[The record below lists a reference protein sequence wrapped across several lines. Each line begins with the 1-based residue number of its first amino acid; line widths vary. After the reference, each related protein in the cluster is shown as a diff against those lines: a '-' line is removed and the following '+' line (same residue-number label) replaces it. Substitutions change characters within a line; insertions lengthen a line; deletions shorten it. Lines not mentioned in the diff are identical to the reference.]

1 MNRRRFINSVLR
13 TAAMSALSPML
24 RPLMSYAADANS
36 AQRFLVMIYIPG
48 GWDVTLLADPL
59 THAKFGTTEKDVFI
73 EYDENAILKAARGL
87 QLGPA
92 GLPLKPFLDDLTVV
106 NGLVMRRD
114 TGHQALRDTM
124 KRGHNGSSG
133 DLLVEFTDALPA
145 SPMGVLVDGDVSL
158 GVKSVRLVRP
168 QEILDE
174 STGNYI
180 DLIADGLD
188 SPFELIAPAQAGYRE
203 LMKIRRNAFAA
214 RIAEQRKRGGSIDK
228 KTGYSIMAEAL
239 SKNLA
244 RGAMIDVSD
253 EGSNSLDTHVQHAGR
268 HLKTLSGKM
277 SVVADIFKLFKET
290 PMAGGSQKSLFDQT
304 TFVVFSEFSR
314 TPYRN
319 GSEGKD
325 HNVFTNSVLL
335 AGGGLQGGRSIGGSR
350 ILKQGDPGTG
360 RALHIGQPIDY
371 KSGELVS
378 KSSDTASLIFPENI
392 AATTLRLLGAP
403 DSVLKRELEGFP
415 PLPIF

>member
-1 MNRRRFINSVLR
+1 MNRRSFINSVLR
-13 TAAMSALSPML
+13 PAAISALSPML
-24 RPLMSYAADANS
+24 RPLISSAAQATL

-48 GWDVTLLADPL
+48 GWDVTLLTDPL
-59 THAKFGTTEKDVFI
+59 THAKFGTTDKDVFI
-73 EYDENAILKAARGL
+73 EYNENAILRADRGL
-87 QLGPA
+87 LLGPA
-92 GLPLKPFLDDLTVV
+92 GLPLKPFLNDLTVV

-124 KRGHNGSSG
+124 KRGHNGSSS
-133 DLLVEFTDALPA
+133 DLIVEFADALSPA
-145 SPMGVLVDGDVSL
+145 PMGVLVDGGIDL

-168 QEILDE
+168 QEVLDE
-174 STGNYI
+174 STGSYI

-203 LMKIRRNAFAA
+203 LMKVRRDAFAA
-214 RIAEQRKRGGSIDK
+214 RIAEYRKRGGSVDK
-228 KTGYSIMAEAL
+228 NTGYAIMAEAL
-239 SKNLA
+239 AKNLA
-244 RGAMIDVSD
+244 RGAMIDITD
-253 EGSNSLDTHVQHAGR
+253 EGPTSLDTHVQHAGR
-268 HLKTLSGKM
+268 HLQSLSAKM
-277 SVVADIFKLFKET
+277 NAVANIFKLFKET
-290 PMAGGSQKSLFDQT
+290 PLASNPQVSLFDQT
-304 TFVVFSEFSR
+304 TFVVYSEFSR

-325 HNVFTNSVLL
+325 HNVFTNSAIF

-378 KSSDTASLIFPENI
+378 KRGGAASLIFPENI

-403 DSVLKRELEGFP
+403 ESVLRRELEGFS
-415 PLPIF
+415 PLPL

>member
-1 MNRRRFINSVLR
+1 MNRRGFINSVLR

-24 RPLMSYAADANS
+24 RPLMSYAAEANS

-48 GWDVTLLADPL
+48 GWDVTLLTDPL
-59 THAKFGTTEKDVFI
+59 THAKFATTDKDVFI
-73 EYDENAILKAARGL
+73 EYDENAMIKANRGL
-87 QLGPA
+87 MLGPA
-92 GLPLKPFLDDLTVV
+92 GLPLKPFLNDLTVV

-133 DLLVEFTDALPA
+133 DLIVEFADALSP
-145 SPMGVLVDGDVSL
+145 SPMGVLVDGGIDL

-168 QEILDE
+168 QEVLDE

-203 LMKIRRNAFAA
+203 LMKVRRDAFAA
-214 RIAEQRKRGGSIDK
+214 RIAEHRKRGGSVDK
-228 KTGYSIMAEAL
+228 NTGYAIMAEAL
-239 SKNLA
+239 AKNLA
-244 RGAMIDVSD
+244 RGAMIDITD
-253 EGSNSLDTHVQHAGR
+253 EGAVSLDTHVQHAGR
-268 HLKTLSGKM
+268 HLQSLSAKM
-277 SVVADIFKLFKET
+277 STVANIFKLFKET
-290 PMAGGSQKSLFDQT
+290 PMASNPQVSLFNQT
-304 TFVVFSEFSR
+304 TFVVYSEFSR

-325 HNVFTNSVLL
+325 HNVFTNSVLF

-371 KSGELVS
+371 KSGVVVS
-378 KSSDTASLIFPENI
+378 KSGGAASLIFPENI

-403 DSVLKRELEGFP
+403 DTVLRRELDGFS
-415 PLPIF
+415 PLPL